1 MTRIVLADQGNSALI
16 YESGRNLART
26 NDRLSKIT
34 VRLNWKLGVDLD
46 IHAFYK
52 LAKNKQNDHIY
63 FGNKGKDSKLPYIFL
78 DQDAG
83 IGNVAGDNQEIIT
96 INTLAHV
103 DCILIAANIFRFFGS
118 LAKGESFSKYDG
130 TVTIIPDNGNEIVV
144 PLTSKSIGK
153 WCIIAKID
161 NLDQNFPLVF
171 NINDVT
177 DIEPNIDDY
186 ILKDVLS
193 LTYEDS

>member
-193 LTYEDS
+193 LTYENS

>member
-1 MTRIVLADQGNSALI
+1 MTRIVLANQGNSALL
-16 YESGRNLART
+16 YERGQGLARS
-26 NDRLSKIT
+26 NDKLSKIT

-52 LAKNKQNDHIY
+52 LAKDKQNGHIY
-63 FGNKGKDSKLPYIFL
+63 FGNKGKDSNLPYIFL
-78 DQDAG
+78 DKDAG

-96 INTLAHV
+96 ISTLAHV

-118 LAKGESFSKYDG
+118 FAKGESFSKYDG
-130 TVTIIPDNGNEIVV
+130 KVTIIPNNGNEIVV
-144 PLTSKSIGK
+144 PLTSQTTGK

-161 NLDQNFPLVF
+161 NLDQNFPMVI

-177 DIEPNIDDY
+177 DNEPNIDDY